1 MPRIR
6 RARSDGIEEP
16 GGSLGDVPTLV
27 RDPQPKEFEAL
38 LERRRQLGQDRYDE
52 MWGGVYV
59 MNPAPSYEHQRLAQQ
74 LAVLLDPLARAAEL
88 EAVAGGVNLGDE
100 DNYRIPD
107 ASLHRRG
114 SGGAFV
120 SSAALVVEIRSPGD
134 DTDQKI
140 PFYAERVVDEVLI
153 VDPREREVKWLGLQP
168 HGRYEPIT
176 RSGLIEA
183 GPAELADRLD
193 WPE

>member
-1 MPRIR
+1 MGF
-6 RARSDGIEEP
+6 DEP
-16 GGSLGDVPTLV
+16 TGSLRGVPTLV
-27 RDPQPKEFEAL
+27 RDPQPKEFEVL

-52 MWGGVYV
+52 VWDGVYV

-74 LAVLLDPLARAAEL
+74 LAVLLDPLARAAGL

-100 DNYRIPD
+100 DSYRIPD

-114 SGGAFV
+114 TGGTFV

-140 PFYAERVVDEVLI
+140 PFYSERSVGELLI
-153 VDPREREVKWLGLQP
+153 VDPRKGQVEWLGLRLD
-168 HGRYEPIT
+168 GRYEPIT

-183 GPAELADRLD
+183 GPDEVADRLD